1 MPFTVTGLSP
11 GAFRPLFGLSEAE
24 LAERGV
30 RRVKVDAPASAPC
43 RVTLE
48 DAEPG
53 ESVLLLNH
61 EHLPVD
67 SPYRSCHAIYVR
79 ETARETAVVK
89 GALPLALHRRLLA
102 IRAFDRDDMM
112 VEAEVIEGREAAPL
126 IEAWLADDR
135 VAYLHA
141 HYARRGCFAAR
152 IDRGAAGPG

>member
-1 MPFTVTGLSP
+1 MPYTVTGLSP
-11 GAFRPLFGLSEAE
+11 DAFRPLFGLSEAE

-30 RRVKVDAPASAPC
+30 IRVQVDAPASAPC
-43 RVTLE
+43 RVSLE

-53 ESVLLLNH
+53 ETVLLLNH

-79 ETARETAVVK
+79 ETTREAAVVVD
-89 GALPLALHRRLLA
+89 ALPPALERRLLA
-102 IRAFDRDDMM
+102 IRAFDQDDMM

-126 IEAWLADDR
+126 IETWLGDDR
-135 VAYLHA
+135 IAYLHA

-152 IDRGAAGPG
+152 IDRGSPGAG

>member
-11 GAFRPLFGLSEAE
+11 EPFRPLFGLSEAD

-30 RRVKVDAPASAPC
+30 IRVRVEAPASAPC
-43 RVTLE
+43 RITLA

-53 ESVLLLNH
+53 ETVLLLNH

-67 SPYRSCHAIYVR
+67 SPYRSRHAIYVR
-79 ETARETAVVK
+79 EIADQTAVTRDV
-89 GALPLALHRRLLA
+89 LPLALERRLLA
-102 IRAFDRDDMM
+102 LRAFDGDDMM
-112 VEAEVIEGREAAPL
+112 IEAEVVEGREAGPL
-126 IEAWLADDR
+126 IEAWLADER

-152 IDRGAAGPG
+152 LDRG

>member
-11 GAFRPLFGLSEAE
+11 APFRPLFGLSEAV

-30 RRVKVDAPASAPC
+30 IRVKIDAPASAPC
-43 RVTLE
+43 RITLE

-53 ESVLLLNH
+53 ETVLLLNH

-67 SPYRSCHAIYVR
+67 SPYRSRHAIYVR
-79 ETARETAVVK
+79 EIAEETAV
-89 GALPLALHRRLLA
+89 AHNTLPLALERRLLA
-102 IRAFDRDDMM
+102 LRAFDREDMM
-112 VEAEVIEGREAAPL
+112 VEAEVVEGREAAPL
-126 IEAWLADDR
+126 IEAWLADAR

-152 IDRGAAGPG
+152 IDRG